1 MNSFKQDYIKYFKQ
15 VLEPFLKAQPSDE
28 LVFDWLFDY
37 VPAVRDSDIDLQVFV
52 INNTKEDY
60 IWTSGIGILDGV
72 KTIVDEAITNGNI
85 LTQKEYGIHRYGGE
99 NVDR

>member
-1 MNSFKQDYIKYFKQ
+1 MTNFKQDYIKYFKQ
-15 VLEPFLKAQPSDE
+15 VLEPFLKVQPSDE

-37 VPAVRDSDIDLQVFV
+37 VPAVHESDVDLQVFV

-72 KTIVDEAITNGNI
+72 KSIVNEAMYNGNI

-99 NVDR
+99 DVDR